1 MFANHF
7 KFSVLA
13 LLCLALTGCLNLG
26 GLKYNQVR
34 ALKKEGFVLTEE
46 GWSLGLPERL
56 LFEFDQAEI
65 SVQKREGLVR
75 LSQQLQKYNLT
86 KVKIVGHTD
95 AVGSTEY
102 NLALSKKRAQSV
114 ADIFIAEH
122 FNPQNIYVIGR
133 GAAQPIAANDT
144 EQHRA
149 ENRRVTVTI
158 VP

>member
-1 MFANHF
+1 MLSYSL
-7 KFSVLA
+7 KFPVLA
-13 LLCLALTGCLNLG
+13 LLCIALTGCLNLG

-34 ALKKEGFVLTEE
+34 ALKKEGFVLTDE

-56 LFEFDQAEI
+56 LFDFDQAEI
-65 SVQKREGLVR
+65 NAQKREGLIR

-95 AVGSTEY
+95 SVGSAEY

-114 ADIFIAEH
+114 ADIFIAER

-133 GAAQPIAANDT
+133 GAEQPIAANDS
-144 EQHRA
+144 EEHRA